1 MISNGMSF
9 TCCLDLFINNY
20 FNRLPKLKLYFML
33 QDEIILV
40 RFLLRFLKQFIF
52 NYTKTIIFIRSISTE
67 LLAKLI
73 ARSDMPSM
81 YSS

>member
-1 MISNGMSF
+1 
-9 TCCLDLFINNY
+9 
-20 FNRLPKLKLYFML
+20 ML

-52 NYTKTIIFIRSISTE
+52 NYTKTIIFVRSISTE